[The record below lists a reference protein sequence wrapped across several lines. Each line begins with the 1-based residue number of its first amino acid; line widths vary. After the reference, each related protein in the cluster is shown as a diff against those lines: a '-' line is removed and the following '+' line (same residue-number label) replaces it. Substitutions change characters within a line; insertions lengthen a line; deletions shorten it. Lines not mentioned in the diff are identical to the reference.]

1 MKVIKEGKWKN
12 PWSTK
17 VTCSEAS
24 CGSELEIEEGDLS
37 LSGYR
42 GDGCK
47 PTIKCPVCGKDTLVK
62 DQIPVR
68 VYEYLD
74 KKRDYRSTGGGWGR
88 D

>member
-24 CGSELEIEEGDLS
+24 CGSELEIDEGDLK
-37 LSGYR
+37 LDGYR
-42 GDGCK
+42 DDSNK
-47 PTIKCPVCGKDTLVK
+47 PTVKCPICGKETIIK
-62 DQIPVR
+62 DQIPLR
-68 VYEYLD
+68 VYEALN
-74 KKRDYRSTGGGWGR
+74 KRREYRSSGSGWR